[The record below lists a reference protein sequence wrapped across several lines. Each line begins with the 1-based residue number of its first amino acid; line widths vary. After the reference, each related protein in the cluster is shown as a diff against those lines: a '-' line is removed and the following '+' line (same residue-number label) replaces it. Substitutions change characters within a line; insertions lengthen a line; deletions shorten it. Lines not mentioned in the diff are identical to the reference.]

1 MIQSIYIIEAS
12 SGMCLISRNYGNV
25 ELDEGLV
32 GGFLTALQQFSSEFS
47 SQKGQPAILREV
59 EMKGY
64 TIVYERQE
72 NTMVVASVDRSDNEK
87 VLRDTLSKMINIF
100 HQRFGSYLKDWHGD
114 LKPFKE
120 FLPEIDKLTLDG
132 KIAEL
137 AVPKPL
143 LKKKIS
149 KTIVKMGMFLD
160 EDCLKVANHCDGT
173 KSKEEIAEETGFTI
187 EKVGEMLEKL
197 EKMGLIEM

>member
-1 MIQSIYIIEAS
+1 MIQGIYIIEAS
-12 SGMCLISRNYGNV
+12 SGICLLSRNYGNV

-32 GGFLTALQQFSSEFS
+32 GGFLTALQQFSSELAS
-47 SQKGQPAILREV
+47 KKGQPEFLREV

-64 TIVYERQE
+64 KIVYERQE
-72 NTMVVASVDRSDNEK
+72 DTMIVASVDRNDNEQ
-87 VLRDTLSKMINIF
+87 VLRDTLNKMINAF
-100 HQRFGSYLKDWHGD
+100 HRRFGSYLKNWHGD

-143 LKKKIS
+143 LKKKIP

-160 EDCLKVANHCDGT
+160 EDSLKVANHCDGT
-173 KSKEEIAEETGFTI
+173 KSKEEIAEKTNLTV
-187 EKVGEMLEKL
+187 EKVGEILEKL

>member
-1 MIQSIYIIEAS
+1 
-12 SGMCLISRNYGNV
+12 MCFISRSYGDV
-25 ELDEGLV
+25 KLDEGLV

-47 SQKGQPAILREV
+47 SQKGQPSILREV

-72 NTMVVASVDRSDNEK
+72 NLMIAASADISDDEK
-87 VLRDTLSKMINIF
+87 VLRDTLSRMISVFN
-100 HQRFGSYLKDWHGD
+100 QRFGSYLKNWRGD
-114 LKPFKE
+114 INPFKK
-120 FLPEIDKLTLDG
+120 FLPEMDKMTLDG

-149 KTIVKMGMFLD
+149 KTIAKMGMFVD
-160 EDCLKVANHCDGT
+160 EDSLKVANLCDGT
-173 KSKEEIAEETGFTI
+173 KSKEEIAEETGFTV
-187 EKVGEMLEKL
+187 EKVGELLEKL

>member
-1 MIQSIYIIEAS
+1 
-12 SGMCLISRNYGNV
+12 MCLISRSYGDV
-25 ELDEGLV
+25 ALDEGLV

-47 SQKGQPAILREV
+47 SQKGQPSILREV

-72 NTMVVASVDRSDNEK
+72 NTMVAASADISDDEK
-87 VLRDTLSKMINIF
+87 VLRDSLGRMINIF
-100 HQRFGSYLKDWHGD
+100 NQRFGSYLKDWRGD
-114 LKPFKE
+114 TKLFKE

-143 LKKKIS
+143 LKKKIP
-149 KTIVKMGMFLD
+149 KAAAKMGMFLD
-160 EDCLKVANHCDGT
+160 EDSLKVANLCDGA
-173 KSKEEIAEETGFTI
+173 KSKEEIAEETGFTV
-187 EKVGEMLEKL
+187 EKVGEVLEKL